1 MYACACVCCICTLW
15 SCRVNDTC
23 HASGDSKDAGLCFGG
38 VFNLASSLALTPW
51 RRWFFFF
58 FLTASFFSE
67 RITTF
72 PAKTTLRLHTLV
84 SSCTS
89 IHPGWAIQLSHVGEV
104 SGNRRSCHS
113 CASAGLVTPVKRKHC
128 SSFNSAREI
137 GPTHYFSWSDLMLV
151 PPCNAAVQLRSE
163 SRIRLIA
170 GTRTLQRDYLRRLSD
185 DIFMCCSESCGRWCF
200 TSLI

>member
-1 MYACACVCCICTLW
+1 MIFY
-15 SCRVNDTC
+15 
-23 HASGDSKDAGLCFGG
+23 
-38 VFNLASSLALTPW
+38 
-51 RRWFFFF
+51 FFF
-58 FLTASFFSE
+58 TASFFSE

-104 SGNRRSCHS
+104 SGNRRRRHS
-113 CASAGLVTPVKRKHC
+113 CTSAGLVTPVKRKHC
-128 SSFNSAREI
+128 SGFNSAREI
-137 GPTHYFSWSDLMLV
+137 GPTHYFSRSDLMRV
-151 PPCNAAVQLRSE
+151 PPCNAAVRLRSE

-185 DIFMCCSESCGRWCF
+185 DIFMCCSESCGRWRF